1 MESENRDKEKK
12 EREKDRKRE
21 KIIKERREEALN
33 YNQEEM
39 VKT

>member
-33 YNQEEM
+33 YN
-39 VKT
+39 